1 MRGTLSASTPI
12 RRIPST
18 IAEGRLLGGLDLAGT
33 LKAGRTIAERG
44 VLAEA
49 DGGVVIVTMAE
60 RMGSTMAAHL
70 GAVVDTGEATI
81 ERDGIA
87 LRLPARIGIVA
98 LDEGIDDECSPS
110 ALLDRLAFHIDL
122 GGVAMGEE
130 VARDSADIANARSRL
145 AGVTVAE
152 DIVPVICEA
161 CIVLGISSLRAPL
174 LTLRAAR
181 ALAALAGRLSVS
193 QEDTAEAA
201 ALVLAPRA
209 TTLPAERDADQP
221 DDGESRVE
229 TDSPGDVDASQ
240 DLLRDSVIDAA
251 QAAIPAGLLRQLRL
265 VEGGRRQSRSAG
277 QAGALKTSLRKG
289 RPAGVRQGEPRAGAR
304 LNIIETLRAAAPWQP
319 LRQRARATA
328 GSQEI
333 RIEIRRDDFRIT
345 RRKQREETT
354 TIFVVDASG
363 SAALHRLAEVK
374 GAVELLL
381 AECYVRRDRV
391 ALIAFR
397 GRSAELVLP
406 PTRSLARAKRSL
418 AGLPGGGGTPLATA
432 LETAAMLADGV
443 RRRGQTPIVVL
454 LTDGRANV
462 ARDGRGG
469 REQASADALAA
480 ARVIRI
486 AGFPTLFVDAS
497 PQPHPSAQRLA
508 TEMAARYLALPHA
521 DAGTLSRAVQ
531 SHSSWR
537 VVEGAGGTKNS
548 VV

>member
-1 MRGTLSASTPI
+1 
-12 RRIPST
+12 
-18 IAEGRLLGGLDLAGT
+18 
-33 LKAGRTIAERG
+33 
-44 VLAEA
+44 
-49 DGGVVIVTMAE
+49 
-60 RMGSTMAAHL
+60 
-70 GAVVDTGEATI
+70 
-81 ERDGIA
+81 
-87 LRLPARIGIVA
+87 
-98 LDEGIDDECSPS
+98 
-110 ALLDRLAFHIDL
+110 
-122 GGVAMGEE
+122 
-130 VARDSADIANARSRL
+130 
-145 AGVTVAE
+145 
-152 DIVPVICEA
+152 
-161 CIVLGISSLRAPL
+161 L

-432 LETAAMLADGV
+432 LETAAMLAM
-443 RRRGQTPIVVL
+443 
-454 LTDGRANV
+454 
-462 ARDGRGG
+462 
-469 REQASADALAA
+469 E
-480 ARVIRI
+480 
-486 AGFPTLFVDAS
+486 
-497 PQPHPSAQRLA
+497 
-508 TEMAARYLALPHA
+508 
-521 DAGTLSRAVQ
+521 
-531 SHSSWR
+531 
-537 VVEGAGGTKNS
+537 
-548 VV
+548 